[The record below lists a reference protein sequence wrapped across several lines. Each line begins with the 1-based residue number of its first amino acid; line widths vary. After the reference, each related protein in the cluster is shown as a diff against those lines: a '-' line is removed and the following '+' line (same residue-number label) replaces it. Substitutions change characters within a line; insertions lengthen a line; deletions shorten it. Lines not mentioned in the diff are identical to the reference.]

1 LNDKSPNSNQLHDVY
16 NWLLNSLLSEE
27 AKRESIIILQTIA
40 GINTHQLFSDKDFLL
55 SSTQIK
61 KIQEIIEQRNKERIP
76 LAYLLEEA
84 PFLDLELF
92 VNNSVLIPRPETEL
106 LVLETLKKIKEN
118 KLRQITILDLCTGSA
133 CIAIALKRALPNATI
148 YASDISK
155 NALNV
160 ACINAEKYKTE
171 INFILGDYL
180 DPFLN
185 CTRSPI
191 AVPIFRSAPPYFDV
205 VISNPPYIAEADYIN
220 LEAEL
225 KHEPKHALVG
235 FPYKHIKEQLQGLIK
250 PHGFFAFEFGYGQT
264 EEILEIFPEAVI
276 QQDLSHINR
285 FAFVEAEKLN
295 L

>member
-1 LNDKSPNSNQLHDVY
+1 MNDKSPNSNQLYDVY

-27 AKRESIIILQTIA
+27 VKRESLIILQSIA
-40 GINTHQLFSDKDFLL
+40 GISTHQLFTDKDFLL
-55 SSTQIK
+55 SSIQIK
-61 KIQEIIEQRNKERIP
+61 KIQEIVQQRNKEKIP

-118 KLRQITILDLCTGSA
+118 KLRQITILDLCTGSG

-160 ACINAEKYKTE
+160 ALINTEKYKTE

-180 DPFLN
+180 DPFLQQ
-185 CTRSPI
+185 TRSPI
-191 AVPIFRSAPPYFDV
+191 AVPIFRSDPPYFDV

-235 FPYKHIKEQLQGLIK
+235 FPYKHIKEQLKGLIK

-264 EEILEIFPEAVI
+264 EKILEIFPEAI
-276 QQDLSHINR
+276 IHRDLSHINR
-285 FAFVEAEKLN
+285 FAFVDAEKLN